1 MFAKIPL
8 LYMAAAITIFAIS
21 PANATTAYDGS
32 WALTIYTRRG
42 DCDPTY
48 NFQVNIRNGIVSHP
62 NLVRLK
68 GRVTAQGMVKVTVA
82 VPGKFAAGSGRLTRN
97 SGGGR
102 WSGHSDNARCS
113 GIWTVQRY

>member
-8 LYMAAAITIFAIS
+8 LYMAASITALAVG
-21 PANATTAYDGS
+21 PANATTKYDGS

-62 NLVRLK
+62 NLVRLR
-68 GRVTAQGMVKVTVA
+68 GRVTAQGKVKVSVA
-82 VPGKFAAGSGRLTRN
+82 VPGKFAAGAGRLSRN

-113 GIWTVQRY
+113 GTWTVQRY